1 MQKNILLPKTD
12 NIFLQVNIPYIKN
25 ALSKYIVRLFLS
37 CYFYKISK
45 NTKKDTKNS
54 YRAQTSVIF
63 LIF

>member
-12 NIFLQVNIPYIKN
+12 NIFLQVIISYIKN

-37 CYFYKISK
+37 CYFCKILK
-45 NTKKDTKNS
+45 NLKKDTKKS